1 MSTRATRRGG
11 VRHKGHQNFAAPPAP
26 WEVSGTLGGMA
37 LIGYARVSTVEQDP
51 STQVEQLRAAG
62 CERVFVEHGKSS
74 RRRDRPQWIAC
85 MDYMRRGDGL
95 VVYRLDRLA
104 GTTSLMLDTIEQL
117 RSEGIDLRSLTEPE
131 FDTTTPMGRA
141 AFGMST
147 VFAQLRVD
155 TIRQNTV
162 DGLARARAEV
172 RVGGRPTVITP
183 ERITAAR
190 SLRDQGSSYRAI
202 AAAIGVSA
210 TTVRRML
217 TVPEQVE

>member
-1 MSTRATRRGG
+1 MT
-11 VRHKGHQNFAAPPAP
+11 
-26 WEVSGTLGGMA
+26 

-51 STQVEQLRAAG
+51 STQVEQLNAAG

-85 MDYMRRGDGL
+85 TDYMRRGDVL

-117 RSEGIDLRSLTEPE
+117 RNDGIDLRSLTEPE

-141 AFGMST
+141 AFGMSA
-147 VFAQLRVD
+147 VFALRVD

-162 DGLARARAEV
+162 DGLARARAEG
-172 RVGGRPTVITP
+172 RVGGRPSVITP
-183 ERITAAR
+183 ERVMAAR
-190 SLRDQGSSYRAI
+190 SLREQGSSYRAI

-217 TVPEQVE
+217 AESKPEG